1 MSYTVRNILA
11 FPQLKGVTPSI
22 EDKNH
27 LVALRGF
34 VSDFILSNA
43 QKYGQQAIETN
54 RSSLLL
60 DIAPQDYE
68 GAQPF
73 SKYSNG
79 LINVKTF
86 DINPKSGAD
95 YIADITKTN
104 LDIPSNEFDYI
115 LMTEVL
121 EHTLQPFDAARE
133 LYILL
138 KPNGLLFLSV
148 PCNFRIHG
156 PLPDNWRFT
165 QFGLQQ
171 GLFTDDKWEWLEC
184 HALESSERTLFPI
197 DYSCVVRKRIQSL
210 TSSYESTSN
219 T

>member
-1 MSYTVRNILA
+1 MPYTVRNILA
-11 FPQLKGVTPSI
+11 FPQHTGITPSL

-27 LVALRGF
+27 LLALRGF
-34 VSDFILSNA
+34 VSDFILYNA
-43 QKYGQQAIETN
+43 KKYGSLAIETN
-54 RSSLLL
+54 SYSTLL

-79 LINVKTF
+79 FIDVKTL
-86 DINPKSGAD
+86 DINPSSGAD

-104 LDIPSNEFDYI
+104 INIPNDSFDYI

-133 LYILL
+133 LYRLL
-138 KPNGLLFLSV
+138 KPNGILFISI

-156 PLPDNWRFT
+156 PLPDSWRFT
-165 QFGLQQ
+165 HFGLQQ
-171 GLFTDDKWEWLEC
+171 GLFTNDKWEWLEC
-184 HALESSERTLFPI
+184 NALDFSERTLFPI

-210 TSSYESTSN
+210 TSS
-219 T
+219 